1 MNLYQLRYFSLLAQ
15 TGHFRKTANQ
25 LCIAQSSLSHAIALM
40 EQELGVSLFEK
51 QGRRSVLTPEGAE
64 FLKYVE
70 KSLGI
75 LDEGIQA
82 VRHAANGEGIIEF
95 GFLRTLGSEFV
106 PALARGFLEE

>member
-51 QGRRSVLTPEGAE
+51 
-64 FLKYVE
+64 
-70 KSLGI
+70 
-75 LDEGIQA
+75 
-82 VRHAANGEGIIEF
+82 
-95 GFLRTLGSEFV
+95 
-106 PALARGFLEE
+106 

>member
-64 FLKYVE
+64 FLKYRQVLSICRE
-70 KSLGI
+70 
-75 LDEGIQA
+75 
-82 VRHAANGEGIIEF
+82 V
-95 GFLRTLGSEFV
+95 LRTGCKSGNV
-106 PALARGFLEE
+106 RWTPDSICRC

>member
-75 LDEGIQA
+75 LDEGMEKESSNLDFCEPWA
-82 VRHAANGEGIIEF
+82 PSLFPRWPAAF
-95 GFLRTLGSEFV
+95 
-106 PALARGFLEE
+106 